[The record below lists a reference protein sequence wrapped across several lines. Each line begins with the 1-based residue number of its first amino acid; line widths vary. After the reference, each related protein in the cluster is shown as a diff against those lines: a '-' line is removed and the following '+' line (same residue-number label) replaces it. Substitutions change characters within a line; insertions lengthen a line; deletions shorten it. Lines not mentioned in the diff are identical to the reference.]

1 MNKKII
7 NQLLVNGKT
16 ITSEKN
22 WLKGIKFFY
31 KSFVKNPKKLLNRA
45 IINITP
51 LLNVK
56 QLKQKRKRSQ
66 SKEFPYVVNNKNRVA
81 IALRFFLNK
90 TKSKH
95 EIKIYKKLIIEL
107 VPIANNTGIHISKKK
122 VYTSMLL
129 LKKNIFTID
138 GFRTLVIYNTFNR
151 I

>member
-22 WLKGIKFFY
+22 WLKSIKFFY

-66 SKEFPYVVNNKNRVA
+66 SKEFPYVVNNKNRIA
-81 IALRFFLNK
+81 IALSFFLNK

-95 EIKIYKKLIIEL
+95 ETKTYKKLIIEL
-107 VPIANNTGIHISKKK
+107 VPIANNTGVHISKKK
-122 VYTSMLL
+122 SLYEYAFV
-129 LKKNIFTID
+129 KKKYFYYRW
-138 GFRTLVIYNTFNR
+138 F
-151 I
+151 